1 MHTDARS
8 AAAFRE
14 VILVHGILELSL
26 TFKNASR
33 CLCPFL
39 PCCMLQAARR
49 FREEGAKL
57 GDAKHLGASSRFHES
72 VMETSLVEKCDSILS
87 ESLTLNIMEHL
98 CRSSTFAVF
107 WHDLAPFL
115 FALDFFGNDLQ
126 AMLQCMKASG
136 DRAEVGPDLINLQWT
151 KMCFDDLTVLP
162 GKDCEHEST

>member
-1 MHTDARS
+1 MVWTDTQVLTDTMHTDARS
-8 AAAFRE
+8 AATFTKLSE

-57 GDAKHLGASSRFHES
+57 GEAKHLGASSRFHES

-115 FALDFFGNDLQ
+115 FARFFRKRSAGH
-126 AMLQCMKASG
+126 AA
-136 DRAEVGPDLINLQWT
+136 V
-151 KMCFDDLTVLP
+151 
-162 GKDCEHEST
+162 HEGVRRSS